1 MNYESLGG
9 KIKEL
14 RISMDL
20 TQAQVAEAL
29 NVTPGYIS
37 NVENNRTA
45 MSLRILIYYAKLMN
59 ITLDSLVGRVE
70 PEYENTAL
78 DNELIGLIKHMSD
91 ENKLKLI
98 NTIKIWN
105 LAGSTEKS
113 MLVTPAEISDDFIGF
128 MLDERARETYG
139 EMNRW
144 EDLVRTETLYER
156 VKEFNPD
163 AAPNIKEYHKL
174 RPIPQNHI
182 DRLSPKPSAEE
193 AQNEGYY

>member
-29 NVTPGYIS
+29 NVTPGFIS

-98 NTIKIWN
+98 NTIKIW
-105 LAGSTEKS
+105 K
-113 MLVTPAEISDDFIGF
+113 
-128 MLDERARETYG
+128 
-139 EMNRW
+139 
-144 EDLVRTETLYER
+144 
-156 VKEFNPD
+156 
-163 AAPNIKEYHKL
+163 
-174 RPIPQNHI
+174 
-182 DRLSPKPSAEE
+182 
-193 AQNEGYY
+193 